1 MFSPF
6 LVQISFKITILKEVE
21 GGPFEVMG
29 NEGKRLGTTI
39 LIVCMKDLCT
49 MPLRQQ
55 SHLNKYHLMLL
66 QWLVCTQ
73 LHLFQTHPVWP
84 TAPLRSPGENLNTTD
99 YEDQLR

>member
-49 MPLRQQ
+49 
-55 SHLNKYHLMLL
+55 NK
-66 QWLVCTQ
+66 
-73 LHLFQTHPVWP
+73 
-84 TAPLRSPGENLNTTD
+84 
-99 YEDQLR
+99 